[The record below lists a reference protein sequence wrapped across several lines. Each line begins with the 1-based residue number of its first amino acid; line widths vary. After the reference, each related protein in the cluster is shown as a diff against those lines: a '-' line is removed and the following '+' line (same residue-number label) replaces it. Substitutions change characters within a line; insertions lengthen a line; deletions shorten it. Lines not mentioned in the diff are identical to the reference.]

1 MYMAIP
7 RYARVKLNS
16 ESDAVSLKLGEMTVD
31 HEENTLYVGKGD
43 FPIEES
49 TSNDSTMSDNE

>member
-1 MYMAIP
+1 MCMAIP
-7 RYARVKLNS
+7 RYAKVKLNT

-43 FPIEES
+43 FPFES
-49 TSNDSTMSDNE
+49 TSNASTLSDNE

>member
-1 MYMAIP
+1 MSIP
-7 RYARVKLNS
+7 RYAKVKLNG

-43 FPIEES
+43 FPVEGSANVSALSDEE
-49 TSNDSTMSDNE
+49 

>member
-1 MYMAIP
+1 MAIP
-7 RYARVKLNS
+7 RYAKVKLNT

-43 FPIEES
+43 FPIKES
-49 TSNDSTMSDNE
+49 TSNASTLSDNE

>member
-1 MYMAIP
+1 MAIP
-7 RYARVKLNS
+7 RYARVKLNG

-43 FPIEES
+43 FPVES
-49 TSNDSTMSDNE
+49 TSNASTLNDNE

>member
-1 MYMAIP
+1 MAIP
-7 RYARVKLNS
+7 RYAKVKLNT

-43 FPIEES
+43 FPIKES
-49 TSNDSTMSDNE
+49 TSNTSTLSDNE